1 MGTGGWGV
9 NLPGPQP
16 PLTLHPFPDVV
27 RLEEQDSG
35 GSNTPEQDDLSEVRP
50 GGSAVSTDS
59 GPTSGGLPPS
69 SLPLSWVDLLVP
81 ALSLSFPTCKTD

>member
-1 MGTGGWGV
+1 MGTGSWGV

-16 PLTLHPFPDVV
+16 PLTLRLFPDVV

-50 GGSAVSTDS
+50 GGSAVSTLVLAQQA
-59 GPTSGGLPPS
+59 GAY
-69 SLPLSWVDLLVP
+69 LL
-81 ALSLSFPTCKTD
+81 ALCP